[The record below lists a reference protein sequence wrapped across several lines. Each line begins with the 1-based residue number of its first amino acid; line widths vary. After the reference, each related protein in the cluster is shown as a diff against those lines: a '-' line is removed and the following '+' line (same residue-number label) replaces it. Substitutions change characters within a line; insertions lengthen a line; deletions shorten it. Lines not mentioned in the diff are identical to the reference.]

1 MRPMSL
7 RHALL
12 GVLAARPMTGY
23 ELSQFFDSS
32 TGWVWSANHSQIY
45 PLLSRMED
53 DGAIASEKQV
63 RGTKLNRKSYSITP
77 TGQAELAEW
86 IATTHPTPSNRD
98 PILIQALYFDMID
111 PDDAIQVLD
120 RYIEEQEKIARESRE
135 HSKRLASK
143 DTPLLQERLKNR
155 PKSDHDRIATL
166 KAHVFDGQASIA
178 EARVEWARAERALLR
193 AK

>member
-1 MRPMSL
+1 MSL

-53 DGAIASEKQV
+53 DGAIDSENQV
-63 RGTKLNRKSYSITP
+63 RGTKLNRKSYSIT
-77 TGQAELAEW
+77 TAGLAELAEW
-86 IATTHPTPSNRD
+86 IATIHPTPSSRD
-98 PILIQALYFDMID
+98 PFLIQALYFDMID
-111 PDDAIQVLD
+111 PDDAVQVLD
-120 RYIEEQEKIARESRE
+120 NYIDEQEKIARESRE
-135 HSKRLASK
+135 HGKRLAAK
-143 DTPLLQERLKNR
+143 ETPLLQERLKNR
-155 PKSDHDRIATL
+155 PEHDHDRIARL
-166 KAHVFDGQASIA
+166 KAHVFEGQAKIA
-178 EARVEWARAERALLR
+178 EARIEWARAERALLI